1 MSLTS
6 VDIPDDLMEE
16 VQMLTH
22 QTTKRGAVIVSMQ
35 ELAQRRR
42 QRRAVEALATMEFL
56 EDIGDP
62 DVRAKARA

>member
-35 ELAQRRR
+35 ELARRRR
-42 QRRAVEALATMEFL
+42 QRKATEAMAEFEFL
-56 EDIGDP
+56 QDMGDP
-62 DVRAKARA
+62 LVRAKARA